1 MVPLSLFL
9 VSVSPIAAEL
19 EPLEDGCLL
28 QKTKEQ
34 QLLVKEEQLRD
45 TQTPGY
51 EKVCGPN
58 CYCSS
63 STGTPSGFFSS
74 MPIGECAA
82 RCTDFQGF
90 IFAVDPETQSAG
102 CQCCNNVDT
111 DPPNAVTTGN
121 TLWDMYQ
128 YIGASASAMGDPHI
142 TTLDGK
148 HYTLLSQGT
157 FSLWHFSG
165 LETELHS
172 EFGTKK
178 LPIDWQVYVH
188 YSGHQSFT
196 KGLLL
201 IDKSG
206 GSIRQVLEITSQDC
220 KWKARKGNGDWRVVD
235 NAELSIPDGKD
246 YVTGFDLSSV
256 GPRGHGGH
264 GFPNRVRFNMYTKN
278 GKSDIAVMSLSCRPS
293 HNMNLQISMKRQS
306 DQQFV
311 DGELKVSRKSL
322 STLQTSTDLEFSMD
336 SKWQELGGSGQAASY
351 FQLVDTNQ
359 TSSSSFQSQGC
370 GDAEKGL
377 AKETCSKHLGEA
389 HGTYLF
395 EDCIYDVCHGGGET
409 QAELA
414 AELLAA
420 TKAD

>member
-1 MVPLSLFL
+1 M
-9 VSVSPIAAEL
+9 
-19 EPLEDGCLL
+19 L
-28 QKTKEQ
+28 QKTNER
-34 QLLVKEEQLRD
+34 QLLSPV
-45 TQTPGY
+45 
-51 EKVCGPN
+51 V
-58 CYCSS
+58 
-63 STGTPSGFFSS
+63 
-74 MPIGECAA
+74 
-82 RCTDFQGF
+82 
-90 IFAVDPETQSAG
+90 
-102 CQCCNNVDT
+102 
-111 DPPNAVTTGN
+111 
-121 TLWDMYQ
+121 
-128 YIGASASAMGDPHI
+128 GDPHI

-172 EFGTKK
+172 EVGTKK

-220 KWKARKGNGDWRVVD
+220 RWKARKGNGDWRVVD
-235 NAELSIPDGKD
+235 NAELISIPDGKD
-246 YVTGFDLSSV
+246 YVTGFDLGTT

-264 GFPNRVRFNMYTKN
+264 GFPNRVRFNMKTKN
-278 GKSDIAVMSLSCRPS
+278 GKSDIAALSLSCRPS

-311 DGELKVSRKSL
+311 DGELKVARKSL
-322 STLQTSTDLEFSMD
+322 STLQTSTDSDFRVD
-336 SKWQELGGSGQAASY
+336 SKWQELGGSEQAASY
-351 FQLVDTNQ
+351 FQLVDTHQ
-359 TSSSSFQSQGC
+359 TSSSLLQLQGC
-370 GDAEKGL
+370 SDAEKGL

-389 HGTYLF
+389 RGTENTHFF
-395 EDCIYDVCHGGGET
+395 EDCVYDVCHGAGET

-414 AELLAA
+414 AELLAV

>member
-1 MVPLSLFL
+1 MSAIVPLSLFL

-19 EPLEDGCLL
+19 EPEDGCLL
-28 QKTKEQ
+28 QKTNER
-34 QLLVKEEQLRD
+34 QLLTKEEQGPV
-45 TQTPGY
+45 PGY
-51 EKVCGPN
+51 TLLCGPRCRCAFPETLKEGPTN
-58 CYCSS
+58 AV
-63 STGTPSGFFSS
+63 
-74 MPIGECAA
+74 ECAA
-82 RCTDFQGF
+82 ACPTSSATPWLGF
-90 IFAVDPETQSAG
+90 IFNPTGPGSPE
-102 CQCCNNVDT
+102 CRCCDNLEIVSPVNK
-111 DPPNAVTTGN
+111 NFYLYAFTGEVV
-121 TLWDMYQ
+121 
-128 YIGASASAMGDPHI
+128 GDPHI

-172 EFGTKK
+172 EEVGTKK

-220 KWKARKGNGDWRVVD
+220 RWKARKGNGDWRVVD
-235 NAELSIPDGKD
+235 NAELISMPDGKD
-246 YVTGFDLSSV
+246 YVTGFDLGTV

-264 GFPNRVRFNMYTKN
+264 GFPNRVRFNMNTKN

-293 HNMNLQISMKRQS
+293 HNMNLQISMNRQS

-311 DGELKVSRKSL
+311 DGELKVARQSL
-322 STLQTSTDLEFSMD
+322 STLQTSTDFEFSVD
-336 SKWQELGGSGQAASY
+336 SKWQKLGGSEQAASY

-359 TSSSSFQSQGC
+359 TSVASFQSQGC
-370 GDAEKGL
+370 SDAEKGL
-377 AKETCSKHLGEA
+377 AAEACSKHLGEA
-389 HGTYLF
+389 HGTHFF
-395 EDCIYDVCHGGGET
+395 EDCIYDVCHGAGET

-414 AELLAA
+414 AELLAV

>member
-1 MVPLSLFL
+1 MERHWLETSCPNTNLIRRTRDFIHLAMSPILAIVPLSLFL
-9 VSVSPIAAEL
+9 VSVSPIAADL

-28 QKTKEQ
+28 QKTNDPA
-34 QLLVKEEQLRD
+34 LIPVAD
-45 TQTPGY
+45 GD
-51 EKVCGPN
+51 
-58 CYCSS
+58 
-63 STGTPSGFFSS
+63 
-74 MPIGECAA
+74 PIS
-82 RCTDFQGF
+82 
-90 IFAVDPETQSAG
+90 V
-102 CQCCNNVDT
+102 V
-111 DPPNAVTTGN
+111 
-121 TLWDMYQ
+121 
-128 YIGASASAMGDPHI
+128 GDPHI

-165 LETELHS
+165 LEAELHS
-172 EFGTKK
+172 EVGTKK

-220 KWKARKGNGDWRVVD
+220 RWKARKGNGDWRVVD
-235 NAELSIPDGKD
+235 NAELISIPDGKD
-246 YVTGFDLSSV
+246 YVTGFDLGTT

-264 GFPNRVRFNMYTKN
+264 GFPNRVRFNMKTKN
-278 GKSDIAVMSLSCRPS
+278 GKSDIAALSLSCRPS

-311 DGELKVSRKSL
+311 DGELKVARKSL
-322 STLQTSTDLEFSMD
+322 STLQTSTDSDFRVD
-336 SKWQELGGSGQAASY
+336 SKWQELGGSEQAASY
-351 FQLVDTNQ
+351 FQLVDTHQ
-359 TSSSSFQSQGC
+359 TSNSLLQLQGC

-389 HGTYLF
+389 RGTENTHFF
-395 EDCIYDVCHGGGET
+395 EDCVYDVCHGAGET

-414 AELLAA
+414 AELLAV

>member
-1 MVPLSLFL
+1 MSAIVALSLFL
-9 VSVSPIAAEL
+9 VSVNPVAAEL

-34 QLLVKEEQLRD
+34 QLLVKEEQRRD

-51 EKVCGPN
+51 QYVCGGPRGSG
-58 CYCSS
+58 CRCSDF
-63 STGTPSGFFSS
+63 GPRL
-74 MPIGECAA
+74 IGVTTIDACAIS
-82 RCTDFQGF
+82 CMGNVGF
-90 IFAVDPETQSAG
+90 IFSPPEPA
-102 CQCCNNVDT
+102 CRCCNNLVQ
-111 DPPNAVTTGN
+111 TTPVPYPWN
-121 TLWDMYQ
+121 LYQ
-128 YIGASASAMGDPHI
+128 YGGGVMGDPHI

-172 EFGTKK
+172 EVGTKK
-178 LPIDWQVYVH
+178 LPIDWQAYVH

-206 GSIRQVLEITSQDC
+206 GSMRQVLEITSQDC
-220 KWKARKGNGDWRVVD
+220 KWKARKGNGDWKVVD
-235 NAELSIPDGKD
+235 NAELISIPDGKD
-246 YVTGFDLSSV
+246 YVTGFDLGTV

-278 GKSDIAVMSLSCRPS
+278 AKSDIAVMSLSCRPS

-311 DGELKVSRKSL
+311 DGELKVARKSL
-322 STLQTSTDLEFSMD
+322 STLQTSTDSDFRVD
-336 SKWQELGGSGQAASY
+336 SKWQELGGSEQAASY
-351 FQLVDTNQ
+351 FQLVDTHQ
-359 TSSSSFQSQGC
+359 TSSSLLQLQGC

-389 HGTYLF
+389 HGTENTHFF
-395 EDCIYDVCHGGGET
+395 EDCIYDVCHGAGET

-414 AELLAA
+414 AELLAV